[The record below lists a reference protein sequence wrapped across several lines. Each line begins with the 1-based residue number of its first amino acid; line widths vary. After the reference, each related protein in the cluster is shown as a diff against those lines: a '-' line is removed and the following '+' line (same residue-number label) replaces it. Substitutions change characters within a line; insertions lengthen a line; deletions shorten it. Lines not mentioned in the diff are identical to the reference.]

1 MGAMKTRF
9 AAFAAAAA
17 VAMTPAVANADIVDD
32 ALAAIPAGQISCE
45 QAEAYWTSESEYN
58 AIRSQAQAVA
68 PFHPRG
74 GEITDALNRVEEA
87 ANRCGLKGGGAQAPA
102 NNNTGNN
109 NPAPSNNQG
118 NNNSAPAN
126 NNTGNNNPAPAPATQ
141 PAPPA
146 DAINIG
152 VAPGTPYVSVPAG
165 PETIVIPDVLTI
177 IEQTVAQIAPQ
188 FNIPQL
194 PQFQLP
200 QVGSS
205 F

>member
-1 MGAMKTRF
+1 MSAMKTRF

-17 VAMTPAVANADIVDD
+17 VAMTPAVANADPIDD

-45 QAEAYWTSESEYN
+45 QAEAYWTTEAEYN
-58 AIRSQAQAVA
+58 SIRNQARAVA

-109 NPAPSNNQG
+109 NAAPT
-118 NNNSAPAN
+118 
-126 NNTGNNNPAPAPATQ
+126 NNTGNNNPAPANNNPAPAATQ

-165 PETIVIPDVLTI
+165 PATVVIPDVLTI
-177 IEQTVAQIAPQ
+177 IEQTVAQIAPPQ
-188 FNIPQL
+188 FQL
-194 PQFQLP
+194 PQLP

>member
-1 MGAMKTRF
+1 MSAMKTRF

-45 QAEAYWTSESEYN
+45 QAEAYWTTESEYN
-58 AIRSQAQAVA
+58 AIRGQAQAVA

-102 NNNTGNN
+102 NNTPAPSNNNTGNN
-109 NPAPSNNQG
+109 NPAPSNN
-118 NNNSAPAN
+118 
-126 NNTGNNNPAPAPATQ
+126 NTGNNNPAPATQ

-188 FNIPQL
+188 FNIPRL

>member
-1 MGAMKTRF
+1 MSAMKTRF

-45 QAEAYWTSESEYN
+45 QAEAYWTTESEYN
-58 AIRSQAQAVA
+58 AIRGQAQAVA

-102 NNNTGNN
+102 NNT
-109 NPAPSNNQG
+109 PAPS
-118 NNNSAPAN
+118 N
-126 NNTGNNNPAPAPATQ
+126 NNTGNNNPAPATQ

-188 FNIPQL
+188 FNIPRL